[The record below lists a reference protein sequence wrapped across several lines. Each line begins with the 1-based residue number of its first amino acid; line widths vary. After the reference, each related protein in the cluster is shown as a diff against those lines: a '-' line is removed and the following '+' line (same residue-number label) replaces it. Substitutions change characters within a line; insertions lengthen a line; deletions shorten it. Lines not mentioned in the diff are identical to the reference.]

1 MAQTFRKTVVGVF
14 DNRTAAQQALAN
26 LRRAGF
32 QEDQLGLVAP
42 EVDLKASPSGATD
55 EQAEA
60 GAEKGAA
67 IGAAT
72 GAAAGAAT
80 GVLASTLTG
89 ASVWGITLVGG
100 FIPVIGPVIAGGAL
114 AILLGSIAVGAL
126 TGGLVGALM
135 GLDVTEDEAR
145 HYEGEVQGGRILI
158 TVRAGQRADEAAEIL
173 RRHGGTTEP
182 RLAARA

>member
-1 MAQTFRKTVVGVF
+1 MTTVTRKTVVGVF
-14 DNRTAAQQALAN
+14 ENRAAAQRALAD

-32 QEDQLGLVAP
+32 PEDQLGLVAP
-42 EVDLKASPSGATD
+42 EVDLMASPSGATD
-55 EQAEA
+55 EQSEI

-80 GVLASTLTG
+80 GVLASTLAGTG
-89 ASVWGITLVGG
+89 VWGITLIGG
-100 FIPVIGPVIAGGAL
+100 FIPVVGPVIAGGAL
-114 AILLGSIAVGAL
+114 AILLGSIAAGAV

-158 TVRAGQRADEAAEIL
+158 TVQADQRGAEAAEII

-182 RLAARA
+182 RMAAQV